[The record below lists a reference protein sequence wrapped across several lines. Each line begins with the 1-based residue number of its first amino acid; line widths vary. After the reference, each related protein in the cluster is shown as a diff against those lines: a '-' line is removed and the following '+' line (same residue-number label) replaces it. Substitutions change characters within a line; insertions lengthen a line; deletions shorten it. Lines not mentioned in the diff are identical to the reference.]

1 MHNPKVS
8 RLVRFIGLIF
18 LGLFMLVVALLPNK
32 GRAANEFF
40 YSIDVQYAV
49 PTTGPTNVLQ
59 TYSVTNNTSNKYL
72 DSIKISAPS
81 NNVQN
86 LRVYYSG
93 GGSIPFTTQV
103 LTEETGSFK
112 YEYTQINIDFPVAK
126 VGQGLKW
133 GFVVEY
139 QTNSLVENKGRANVV
154 YIPGISQ
161 ENRDFYSVSLKVP
174 DSFGQV
180 HGFGKLPKEVSRQG
194 GVVTYK
200 FEQNDLIN
208 NSLQLLFGN
217 STTYKVGFVFPLN
230 NNSPSPRTFEVA
242 LPPNTESQSVFLQN
256 INPKPYSTRLDGDGN
271 IIASFKLSPNQKLDV
286 KADILADVKYLQ
298 YDLAKSGTS
307 KDIPADLV
315 KIYTQ
320 PTRYWQSD
328 NAEISA
334 KARELTEGKSRV
346 SDQISA
352 INKYVIDTLE
362 YNNEKIKYNIRQGA
376 LKAYQDPANV
386 VCLEYSDLTIALLRA
401 AKIPAR
407 MPVGYGYSGDLKLSP
422 SVSDSLHSWVE
433 AYVPNVG
440 WVNVDP
446 TWGEKF
452 NNLGISDI
460 DHLAFAI
467 WGASDSSPI
476 AVSAGGQD
484 LNYQY
489 EQANISY
496 VTEVPLPSKDAEISA
511 TKWVLFP
518 FVSIIQ
524 YQAKGPSNSAT
535 FDLKLSIAN
544 GKSFLDKELGSTAPA
559 QRISG
564 LALLAGLGFADNST
578 AKLIENK
585 STILASV
592 PVQQSYLPMIL
603 IFLLITIIIVLVV
616 IKLLSKS
623 RKKNYEQRDEN
634 NEQQK
639 IKK

>member
-1 MHNPKVS
+1 MHNLKIP
-8 RLVRFIGLIF
+8 RFVRFLGLIF
-18 LGLFMLVVALLPNK
+18 LGVFILAIGLFPNK
-32 GRAANEFF
+32 GRAANEFY
-40 YSIDVQYAV
+40 YSIDVQYSV
-49 PTTGPTNVLQ
+49 PKSGPTNVLQ
-59 TYSVTNNTSNKYL
+59 TYNVTNNSSNKYL

-86 LRVYYSG
+86 LRVYYVG

-103 LTEETGSFK
+103 LTEETSGFK

-126 VGQGLKW
+126 VGQGLRW
-133 GFVVEY
+133 GFVVDY

-161 ENRDFYSVSLKVP
+161 ENRDSYSVSLKVP
-174 DSFGQV
+174 DTFGQV

-194 GVVTYK
+194 GIVTYK

-230 NNSPSPRTFEVA
+230 NNSPTPRTFDVA

-256 INPKPYSTRLDGDGN
+256 IDPQPSSTRLDGDGN

-307 KDIPADLV
+307 KDIPNNLV
-315 KIYTQ
+315 KTYTQ

-328 NAEISA
+328 NAEINA
-334 KARELTEGKSRV
+334 KAKELTEGKSSV
-346 SDQISA
+346 ADQIKA

-386 VCLEYSDLTIALLRA
+386 VCLEYSDLSIALLRA

-440 WVNVDP
+440 WVNLDP

-467 WGASDSSPI
+467 WGASDSNPI

-484 LNYQY
+484 ANYQY
-489 EQANISY
+489 EQATISY
-496 VTEVPLPSKDAEISA
+496 VTEVPSPSKDSELSA

-518 FVSIIQ
+518 FVSLIQ

-535 FDLKLSIAN
+535 FDLQLSLGEGRSSLN
-544 GKSFLDKELGSTAPA
+544 KELGSTAPA

-564 LALLAGLGFADNST
+564 LALLAGFGFADKST
-578 AKLIENK
+578 SKLIEGK
-585 STILASV
+585 STILASA
-592 PVQQSYLPMIL
+592 PVQLNYLPMIL
-603 IFLLITIIIVLVV
+603 VILVITIIIVLVV

-623 RKKNYEQRDEN
+623 HKKSPQQRVD

-639 IKK
+639 IQK